1 MRLRRVVVRSEMLS
15 QLLVFE
21 VVCLGMV
28 AVLPW
33 RSVWVRVGFVTGSNC
48 GSSAVTGRNDATVLP
63 SNLDSDG
70 AVLTFTLRGGA
81 AAEGHSKPFRVWFG
95 TTR

>member
-28 AVLPW
+28 TVLPW

-48 GSSAVTGRNDATVLP
+48 G
-63 SNLDSDG
+63 
-70 AVLTFTLRGGA
+70 
-81 AAEGHSKPFRVWFG
+81 KFRQ
-95 TTR
+95 

>member
-1 MRLRRVVVRSEMLS
+1 MHLRRVVVRSKMLS

-33 RSVWVRVGFVTGSNC
+33 RSV
-48 GSSAVTGRNDATVLP
+48 
-63 SNLDSDG
+63 
-70 AVLTFTLRGGA
+70 
-81 AAEGHSKPFRVWFG
+81 
-95 TTR
+95 